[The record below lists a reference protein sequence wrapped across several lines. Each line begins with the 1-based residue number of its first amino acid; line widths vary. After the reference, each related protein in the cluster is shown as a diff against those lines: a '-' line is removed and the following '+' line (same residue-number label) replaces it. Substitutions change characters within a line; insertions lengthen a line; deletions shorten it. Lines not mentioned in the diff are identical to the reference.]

1 MSATDTRPAPAGAL
15 PVVHGLA
22 GTAAF
27 LTILTFW
34 TTTVWSELLADLATV
49 AAVKQAIAWALL
61 LLVPI
66 LAVTGLSG
74 LRLAGGATAQ
84 PNAARPNAARP
95 LPPPAIR
102 AKLRRMPI
110 VAANGV
116 LILVPCAITLAVLS
130 ARGDFGST
138 FQAVQALELLAGPVN
153 LALIGL
159 SIRDGIR
166 LAGRHRPSA
175 R

>member
-1 MSATDTRPAPAGAL
+1 MSATASRPAPVGAL

-34 TTTVWSELLADLATV
+34 TTTVWSELLADLGTV

-74 LRLAGGATAQ
+74 FRLAGGAAFRSNATAWSTT
-84 PNAARPNAARP
+84 
-95 LPPPAIR
+95 PAIR
-102 AKLRRMPI
+102 AKQRRMPVI
-110 VAANGV
+110 AANGV
-116 LILVPCAITLAVLS
+116 LILVPCAVTLAVLS
-130 ARGDFGST
+130 ARGDFGPT

-159 SIRDGIR
+159 NIRDGLQ
-166 LAGRHRPSA
+166 LAGRREPSA

>member
-1 MSATDTRPAPAGAL
+1 MPATAIRPARDAAL

-34 TTTVWSELLADLATV
+34 TTTVGSELFADLATV

-61 LLVPI
+61 LLVPL

-74 LRLAGGATAQ
+74 LRLAGGATARST
-84 PNAARPNAARP
+84 AA
-95 LPPPAIR
+95 PAIR
-102 AKLRRMPI
+102 AKQRRMPI

-116 LILVPCAITLAVLS
+116 LVLVPCAITLAVLS

-138 FQAVQALELLAGPVN
+138 FQAVQAVELLAGPVN

-159 SIRDGIR
+159 NIRDGLR
-166 LAGRHRPSA
+166 LAGRRGAA

>member
-1 MSATDTRPAPAGAL
+1 MSATAIRPAREGTL

-34 TTTVWSELLADLATV
+34 TTTAWSELFADLATV
-49 AAVKQAIAWALL
+49 TAVKQAIAWALL
-61 LLVPI
+61 ALVPM

-74 LRLAGGATAQ
+74 VRLAGNATI
-84 PNAARPNAARP
+84 
-95 LPPPAIR
+95 PAI
-102 AKLRRMPI
+102 AVKKRRMPVI
-110 VAANGV
+110 AANGV

-130 ARGDFGST
+130 SRGHFGPT

-159 SIRDGIR
+159 NIRDG
-166 LAGRHRPSA
+166 LALSGRRKVA
-175 R
+175 G

>member
-1 MSATDTRPAPAGAL
+1 MSATDIRPAPAGAL

-34 TTTVWSELLADLATV
+34 TTTVGSELFADLATV

-61 LLVPI
+61 LLVPM

-74 LRLAGGATAQ
+74 LRLAGGAART
-84 PNAARPNAARP
+84 NAT
-95 LPPPAIR
+95 PAIR

-116 LILVPCAITLAVLS
+116 LVLVPCAITLAMLS
-130 ARGDFGST
+130 ARENFGPT
-138 FQAVQALELLAGPVN
+138 FQAVQALELLAGAVN

-159 SIRDGIR
+159 NIRDGLR
-166 LAGRHRPSA
+166 LAGRRA
-175 R
+175 AAQG